1 MGKQKV
7 PLNTMALSI
16 MQKTHKNSI
25 SCPSEKL
32 GEDKETVRRT
42 DTQTGEGGTT
52 GPPTEGGGPITML
65 KLFHHVL

>member
-1 MGKQKV
+1 MK
-7 PLNTMALSI
+7 
-16 MQKTHKNSI
+16 KTHKNSV

-32 GEDKETVRRT
+32 QEDKETVRRT

>member
-1 MGKQKV
+1 MGKQNV
-7 PLNTMALSI
+7 PLNTMALSF
-16 MQKTHKNSI
+16 MKKNWM

-32 GEDKETVRRT
+32 QEDKETVRRT

-52 GPPTEGGGPITML
+52 GLPAERGGPIAML

>member
-1 MGKQKV
+1 MGKQNV
-7 PLNTMALSI
+7 PLNTMALSF
-16 MQKTHKNSI
+16 MKKNSM

-32 GEDKETVRRT
+32 QEDKETVRRT

-52 GPPTEGGGPITML
+52 GLSTEGGGPIKML

>member
-1 MGKQKV
+1 M
-7 PLNTMALSI
+7 
-16 MQKTHKNSI
+16 

-32 GEDKETVRRT
+32 QEDKETVRRT

-52 GPPTEGGGPITML
+52 GLPAERGGPIAML

>member
-1 MGKQKV
+1 MK
-7 PLNTMALSI
+7 
-16 MQKTHKNSI
+16 KTHKNPM

-32 GEDKETVRRT
+32 QEDKETVRRT

-52 GPPTEGGGPITML
+52 GLPTEGGGPIEML